1 MPGYHNRKKK
11 LYKMGGAMETY
22 KKGGKMPAWLL
33 EKFKKKM
40 EVGGAIGSEEEEL
53 LAALKRANATSEERA
68 NESREGK
75 PFERHSRGVRDGGRE
90 LMQTPSIGFP
100 FKGDP
105 VKGKLKDVFMASETT
120 NRVGGFEPQAGYL
133 NYVDPGKMSKDIRP
147 MPTEE
152 PPTGEEPMEK
162 RKPSIPT
169 KIPPRVPPK
178 RDPFEGVGF
187 DMNTKDGI
195 ESSAVF
201 DRGIAQSG
209 MRGEGTTGGFRGVRT
224 DRVVDGRL
232 MEKGDV
238 TELSDL
244 PEYIREDPTF
254 KNLLD
259 QANKSKYMQDTGREG
274 GKYSNTGGQ
283 AARDLE
289 DIMSGRITLDAYKE
303 KMNRASASF
312 GYGGKMKFGVKKKRR
327 GY

>member
-11 LYKMGGAMETY
+11 LYRMGGAMETY
-22 KKGGKMPAWLL
+22 KAGGKMPAWLL
-33 EKFKKKM
+33 EKFKKKAEKEMGKGGVM
-40 EVGGAIGSEEEEL
+40 EYDEGGL
-53 LAALKRANATSEERA
+53 LEALKRANAA
-68 NESREGK
+68 NST
-75 PFERHSRGVRDGGRE
+75 PVDGGDNISRNPDG
-90 LMQTPSIGFP
+90 TPRTADGFIIE
-100 FKGDP
+100 GDDLR
-105 VKGKLKDVFMASETT
+105 GKLKDVIQASETT
-120 NRVGGFEPQAGYL
+120 NRMGGFAPQVATMK
-133 NYVDPGKMSKDIRP
+133 YVTPGKMSKDIRP

-169 KIPPRVPPK
+169 KTPPRVPGK

-187 DMNTKDGI
+187 DMNTEDGI
-195 ESSAVF
+195 DSSAVF

-224 DRVVDGRL
+224 DRVDDGRL
-232 MEKGDV
+232 VEKGDV
-238 TELSDL
+238 TEVADL

-254 KNLLD
+254 KNLLE
-259 QANKSKYMQDTGREG
+259 QANKSKYMQDIGREG

>member
-1 MPGYHNRKKK
+1 
-11 LYKMGGAMETY
+11 METY
-22 KKGGKMPAWLL
+22 KAGGKMPAWLL
-33 EKFKKKM
+33 EKFKKKAEKEMAKGGVM
-40 EVGGAIGSEEEEL
+40 EYDEGGL
-53 LAALKRANATSEERA
+53 LEALKRANAASDTEE
-68 NESREGK
+68 K
-75 PFERHSRGVRDGGRE
+75 PFERSTGGKRE
-90 LMQTPSIGFP
+90 LLNSPSSGFL
-100 FKGDP
+100 FKGEP
-105 VKGKLKDVFMASETT
+105 VTGKLKDVVMASETT
-120 NRVGGFEPQAGYL
+120 NRVGGFDPQVGYL

-162 RKPSIPT
+162 KKPSIPT
-169 KIPPRVPPK
+169 KVPPRVPGK

-187 DMNTKDGI
+187 DMNTEDGI
-195 ESSAVF
+195 DSSAVF

-224 DRVVDGRL
+224 DRVDDGRL
-232 MEKGDV
+232 VEKGDV
-238 TELSDL
+238 TEVADL

-254 KNLLD
+254 KNLLE
-259 QANKSKYMQDTGREG
+259 QANKSKYMQDIGREG